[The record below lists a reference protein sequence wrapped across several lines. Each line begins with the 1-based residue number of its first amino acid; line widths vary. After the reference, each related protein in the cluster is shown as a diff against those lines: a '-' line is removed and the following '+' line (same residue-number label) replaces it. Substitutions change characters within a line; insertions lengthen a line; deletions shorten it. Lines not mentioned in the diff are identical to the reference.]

1 MVIARS
7 ATVALA
13 LLATLLGATPRPTA
27 TPTATAKASPTAT
40 SSPSPHSTQ
49 LPTVTQVGV
58 WSLHAALLD
67 ANFQTGDWSTP
78 QQITLT
84 RVGGD
89 ITADR
94 ASGNYKT
101 KDATLYG
108 HVVMHDAE
116 GNFAGL
122 SSTKPTHSRG
132 PATLTADQ
140 AHINGQGKIYTATGN
155 VHYVQADTTVD
166 ADTGV
171 LDDLTHALDLR
182 GNVHIVQG
190 DRNMLAD
197 HVLYNTV
204 TGQAHAEGNVTMQFP
219 SEVNP
224 HIATPRPIHVTNP
237 LQKKTSAPTPTASPA
252 LP

>member
-1 MVIARS
+1 MVIARR
-7 ATVALA
+7 TVPAIALVA
-13 LLATLLGATPRPTA
+13 ALLGATPSPQ
-27 TPTATAKASPTAT
+27 ASISPI
-40 SSPSPHSTQ
+40 PSPAPRETR
-49 LPTVTQVGV
+49 LPAVSQVGV
-58 WSLHAALLD
+58 WTLHAALLD
-67 ANFQTGDWSTP
+67 ANFQTGDFSTP
-78 QQITLT
+78 QQITMT
-84 RVGGD
+84 RGGGD

-108 HVVMHDAE
+108 HVVMHDTE

-122 SSTKPTHSRG
+122 SSTKPAKSRG

-140 AHINGQGKIYTATGN
+140 VHINGQGKIYTATGN

-166 ADTGV
+166 SDSGV
-171 LDDLTHALDLR
+171 LDDLSHALDLR
-182 GNVHIVQG
+182 GHVRIVQG
-190 DRNMLAD
+190 DRNMIAD

-224 HIATPRPIHVTNP
+224 HLATPKPLKFSNP
-237 LQKKTSAPTPTASPA
+237 LQKKKPAPTPSASPA
-252 LP
+252 SR